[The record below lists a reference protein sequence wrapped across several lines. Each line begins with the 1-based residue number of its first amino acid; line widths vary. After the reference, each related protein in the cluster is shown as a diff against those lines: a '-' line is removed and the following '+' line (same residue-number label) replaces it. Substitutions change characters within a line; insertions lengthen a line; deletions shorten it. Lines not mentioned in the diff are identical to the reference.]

1 MKLKNL
7 PLPLLLLLLFLS
19 ATVKSQYLV
28 NSEFLNFTNSFSLG
42 FVPGIPAQYD
52 VDFYRITY
60 NTTNTAGEPTIA
72 SGAVA
77 IPVSAAS
84 CNSFPMI
91 AYCHGTVLKQLDV
104 PSYNNLEGFLTKV
117 FASTGFIA
125 VAPDYLGLGQNPG
138 IHPYVHAE
146 SEATATIDLIRAAR
160 EFLETKPQQDNGELF
175 ITGYSQGGQA
185 AMATLKYAEE
195 NDLNEELGIVAGA
208 PCSGPYDL
216 SGSQAEVIL
225 SDAPYSNPGY
235 IVYLLISYQ
244 LAYGNLYTD
253 LSDIIQ
259 SPYDTIVTPFFDGV
273 QNTYSMNVVNDTLP
287 NQLSNLLVDSVYSN
301 FQSNPNHP
309 LWLDLEDNDTHNW
322 TPQVPLRMFYCTGD
336 EQVNYQNSITADS
349 AMNAN
354 GAADV
359 QALNSLAGATHGQCI
374 QPALVDVY
382 EFFSGLAT
390 ACDLVS
396 GIAENK
402 QLKLDVYPN
411 PASDWLNVIIPE
423 KGGYLIVQDTYG
435 RVVMER
441 NIAEG
446 QTQVDISKLAAA
458 TYVVSFQAGKIIR
471 RSTLVVQ

>member
-7 PLPLLLLLLFLS
+7 PLTLIFLLFLLS
-19 ATVKSQYLV
+19 TSVKSQYLV
-28 NSEFLNFTNSFSLG
+28 DSEFLNFTNSFSLG

-52 VDFYRITY
+52 VDFYRLTY
-60 NTTNTAGEPTIA
+60 NTTNTAGEPTVA

-77 IPVSAAS
+77 IPVTAS

-91 AYCHGTVLKQLDV
+91 AYCHGTVLKKLDV
-104 PSYNNLEGFLTKV
+104 PSYNNLEGFITKV
-117 FASTGFIA
+117 FASTGFIG
-125 VAPDYLGLGQNPG
+125 VAPDYLGLGSNPG

-160 EFLETKPQQDNGELF
+160 EFLETKSQQDNGELF

-195 NDLNEELGIVAGA
+195 NNLNEELGIVAGA
-208 PCSGPYDL
+208 PCSGPYDM

-225 SDAPYSNPGY
+225 TDEPYSNPGY
-235 IVYLLISYQ
+235 IVYLLVSYQ
-244 LAYGNLYTD
+244 LAYGNLYTN
-253 LSDIIQ
+253 LGDIIQ
-259 SPYDTIVTPFFDGV
+259 SPYDAQVAPYFDGI
-273 QNTYSMNVVNDTLP
+273 QNTSSMSVVNDLLP
-287 NQLSNLLVDSVYSN
+287 NQLSDLLVDTVYSN

-309 LWLDLEDNDTHNW
+309 LWQDLEDNDTYNW
-322 TPQVPLRMFYCTGD
+322 TPQIPLRMFYCTGD

-359 QALNSLAGATHGQCI
+359 QSINSLAGATHGECI
-374 QPALVDVY
+374 QPALVDAY
-382 EFFSGLAT
+382 TFFSSLAT
-390 ACDLVS
+390 SCDMVS

-402 QLKLDVYPN
+402 LLKLEVYPN
-411 PASDWLNVIIPE
+411 PASDRLIVIIPE

-435 RVVMER
+435 RIVIEKNMGSGE
-441 NIAEG
+441 
-446 QTQVDISKLAAA
+446 TQLDISRLAAA
-458 TYVVSFQAGKIIR
+458 TYVVSFQSEETIR
-471 RSTLVVQ
+471 RVTIVVQ